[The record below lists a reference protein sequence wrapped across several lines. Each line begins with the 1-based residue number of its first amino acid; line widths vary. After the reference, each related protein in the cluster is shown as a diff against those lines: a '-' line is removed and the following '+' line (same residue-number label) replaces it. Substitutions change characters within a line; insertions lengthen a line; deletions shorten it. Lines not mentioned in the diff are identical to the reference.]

1 MAGILSL
8 NRGLTRLDM
17 AANDLSGDAEETLI
31 RSLEQN
37 RRVLRIDL
45 RRTSKCDTMCI
56 LIGIIIKRIL
66 FIKFDNKKIMI
77 FYDY

>member
-45 RRTSKCDTMCI
+45 RRTSKCDTMFI

>member
-45 RRTSKCDTMCI
+45 RRTSKCDTMFI

-66 FIKFDNKKIMI
+66 FIKFDNNKIMI